1 MEKFTKKNM
10 FEAIVSFA
18 NGGDMAFEDAEGTIH
33 VVTNEA
39 LAQFAEKEIASL
51 DKKAEKAKERAAQ
64 KKAASDELMDAVR
77 EALTDEFESI
87 ADITAKIDGDD
98 VTVAKV
104 QYRLNKLVGNGEAE
118 KTDLTIPGGEG
129 VKARHIKGYRV
140 MQG

>member
-1 MEKFTKKNM
+1 MEKFTKKNI

-18 NGGDMAFEDAEGTIH
+18 NGGHMAFEDADGTVH

-39 LAQFAEKEIASL
+39 LAEFAEKEIAAL

-77 EALTDEFESI
+77 EALTDEFECI
-87 ADITAKIDGDD
+87 ADIAAKIEGDD

-104 QYRLNKLVGNGEAE
+104 QYRLNQLVKNDEAE
-118 KTDLTIPGGEG
+118 KTDITIPGGEG
-129 VKARHIKGYRV
+129 VKARHIKGYKIKA
-140 MQG
+140 